1 MLSILSQIPARFKKP
16 RKKGLT
22 MMMDKGLSFNQAKE
36 FLETCS
42 EYTDIIKLGFGTS
55 LITPNIKNKIK
66 LYQENNIHVYLGGT
80 LFEAFAIRNQ
90 IEDYKTLLKNLN
102 LKMVE
107 ISDGSI
113 NLNHK
118 TKCNYIKDFSKNF
131 TVLSEIGSKSDNQV
145 IASDWT
151 IQMKNELEAGSWK
164 VIAEARESG
173 NIGVFDNL
181 GKTKTDLVDKI
192 VNVIDESKIIW
203 ETPQKTQ
210 QVWFINKFGTN
221 VNLANISHSD
231 IIPLETLRLGLRG
244 DTLNNFKTN

>member
-1 MLSILSQIPARFKKP
+1 MLNILTQIPARSEKP

-22 MMMDKGLSFNQAKE
+22 MMMDKGLSVNQAKE

-66 LYQENNIHVYLGGT
+66 LYQENNIQVYLGGT
-80 LFEAFAIRNQ
+80 LFEAFVIRNQ
-90 IEDYKTLLKNLN
+90 IEDYKKLLNNLN
-102 LKMVE
+102 LNMVE

-118 TKCNYIKDFSKNF
+118 KKCSYIKDFNKNF

-151 IQMKNELEAGSWK
+151 IQMKDEIEAGSWK

-173 NIGVFDNL
+173 NIGLFDNQ
-181 GKTKTDLVDKI
+181 GKTKTDLVDNI
-192 VNVIDESKIIW
+192 VNEVDETKIIW
-203 ETPQKTQ
+203 ETPKKTQ
-210 QVWFINKFGTN
+210 QVWFINKFGAN
-221 VNLANISHSD
+221 VNLANISYSD

-244 DTLNNFKTN
+244 DTLNNFITN